1 MMTDRNE
8 KLVEGQEA
16 NGHLQDV
23 SARDGVGNSGGGT
36 SKFGGEGSGIN
47 KTGDVKDGSEGGMQV
62 FEQQRSQGSSV
73 NWERFLHVRTI
84 KVLLV
89 ENDDSTRHVVAA
101 LLRNLSYEVMVA
113 ANGVQAWR
121 ILEDLSNQIDIV
133 LTEVVMPSLSG
144 VGLLCRIMSH
154 KMRKNIPVI
163 MMSSHDSMG
172 LVFTCLSKGA
182 VDFLSKPI
190 RKNELKNLWQHIWRR
205 CHSSSGSG
213 SESGTYTQ
221 KSVKSRSGLKSE
233 RSRSMSTGSETDGID
248 EDSDS
253 QSSWTKGVDSSQAM
267 SARDQRTKSS
277 DSTCAQLC
285 SNAETGTETMAPAIR
300 YKEYKEDDE
309 QFDNVRQRKDLAIGK
324 SNMVELQLNNPNEV
338 PFKSADTNKLSYSNP
353 NKTRRGKDLVN
364 HSGHPSNKDKAI
376 ITNNPSLQMNSED
389 LAKTRKGK
397 NKALDNPKDEPEIEL
412 NLKRPRVA
420 KDIGKAIETDHNVSR
435 HSDLSAISRINATL
449 NGCKTRDGINVSG
462 SLETVKN
469 ESDIRVCPKGNI
481 FCPSPGGVNHNV
493 DMGSVTD
500 KLSINP
506 AVISRDKPQQI
517 ILVKTDDLASPA
529 LLTPIRGSPRELP
542 IQHIHHHHHVHHFHN
557 IDREQPLSN
566 NEDLSYKKLTE
577 ESAQLRSLNVFV
589 GPVEGNPGN
598 CSLNKSGSGSKHGSN
613 GQNGSSTVVHA
624 GGTNVESDI
633 HIAGKSGSGDASE
646 SGSGKRMDQS
656 RSGHREASLIKSRQK
671 EPRFGNK
678 ARYQHKK
685 RCGE

>member
-1 MMTDRNE
+1 M
-8 KLVEGQEA
+8 
-16 NGHLQDV
+16 
-23 SARDGVGNSGGGT
+23 
-36 SKFGGEGSGIN
+36 
-47 KTGDVKDGSEGGMQV
+47 
-62 FEQQRSQGSSV
+62 
-73 NWERFLHVRTI
+73 
-84 KVLLV
+84 
-89 ENDDSTRHVVAA
+89 A
-101 LLRNLSYEVMVA
+101 L
-113 ANGVQAWR
+113 
-121 ILEDLSNQIDIV
+121 
-133 LTEVVMPSLSG
+133 
-144 VGLLCRIMSH
+144 C
-154 KMRKNIPVI
+154 
-163 MMSSHDSMG
+163 
-172 LVFTCLSKGA
+172 
-182 VDFLSKPI
+182 
-190 RKNELKNLWQHIWRR
+190 
-205 CHSSSGSG
+205 
-213 SESGTYTQ
+213 
-221 KSVKSRSGLKSE
+221 
-233 RSRSMSTGSETDGID
+233 
-248 EDSDS
+248 
-253 QSSWTKGVDSSQAM
+253 
-267 SARDQRTKSS
+267 
-277 DSTCAQLC
+277 
-285 SNAETGTETMAPAIR
+285 
-300 YKEYKEDDE
+300 
-309 QFDNVRQRKDLAIGK
+309 
-324 SNMVELQLNNPNEV
+324 
-338 PFKSADTNKLSYSNP
+338 
-353 NKTRRGKDLVN
+353 
-364 HSGHPSNKDKAI
+364 
-376 ITNNPSLQMNSED
+376 
-389 LAKTRKGK
+389 
-397 NKALDNPKDEPEIEL
+397 
-412 NLKRPRVA
+412 
-420 KDIGKAIETDHNVSR
+420 
-435 HSDLSAISRINATL
+435 RINATL

-506 AVISRDKPQQI
+506 AVISRDKVTSSEKLEATSAINDLNLLSVFARTEMDLNCQPQQI

-678 ARYQHKK
+678 VMMLNTKLLEHDSSVYSNKFSHII
-685 RCGE
+685 